1 MQCTIIANLILIHFF
16 PINSQFITFF
26 FQPEQQIWKVIC
38 GLISSSWSKIIT
50 VFSSL
55 CTVLVFE
62 PVQTNWISAQA
73 KVWKCYARNVWMLS
87 CLVARSVAVTEVTG
101 LEIRGL
107 VVFLLGSFFKIGTL
121 QHKGNLKW
129 LMWTM
134 FGLNISIHKFMQH
147 QQHHYLKE

>member
-1 MQCTIIANLILIHFF
+1 MQCTIIANLILIHFS

-73 KVWKCYARNVWMLS
+73 KVWKCYARKVFGRKECCCDRFLFILGWACDFEKKDRNGHFAEESSPFFGCCFQTSDQRSCGIFIRLILS
-87 CLVARSVAVTEVTG
+87 DRYCPAQR
-101 LEIRGL
+101 
-107 VVFLLGSFFKIGTL
+107 KP
-121 QHKGNLKW
+121 
-129 LMWTM
+129 
-134 FGLNISIHKFMQH
+134 
-147 QQHHYLKE
+147 